1 MYNAHKENYEFNP
14 SQKRKEGWPKE
25 TCNKNVNRT
34 LKEFGTLVEVNA
46 ESKYPRDRKVT
57 SLTIKLINIPTE

>member
-1 MYNAHKENYEFNP
+1 MYNTLKRNYKFNP
-14 SQKRKEGWPKE
+14 SRKRKGGGPRE
-25 TCNKNVNRT
+25 TWNKNVNRA